1 MASPGGGAG
10 ERPCSWKG
18 RARAATSGEVTFI
31 RLAKTREKVRK
42 DAGGSNPRKTA
53 ARAVPDT
60 RLARSLLS
68 PPAAQSSGRAAPEA
82 VVQRVH
88 VAPGRVQQQIAEGL
102 GVGCARR
109 VAQAAAVLRGG
120 KKQRRYVQRGSR
132 RESP

>member
-1 MASPGGGAG
+1 M
-10 ERPCSWKG
+10 
-18 RARAATSGEVTFI
+18 
-31 RLAKTREKVRK
+31 
-42 DAGGSNPRKTA
+42 
-53 ARAVPDT
+53 PDT

-120 KKQRRYVQRGSR
+120 KKRRRYVQRGSR